1 MCSSHPT
8 RLGLRIWWISL
19 AAAVALAA
27 AACGPGAVPSGSA
40 DGALNVV
47 TTTTVFADIVR
58 NIGGD
63 RVTVDS
69 IIPAGAGPED
79 YEPKPND
86 ARKLHGA
93 DLIVSNGAGL
103 DDFLGKLIGASGD
116 NKAARLVLAD
126 GIPTITVDGEVN
138 PHFWLDPSLVTDHYL
153 PAIVEALSA
162 LDPADQAQFESNG
175 VAYAAKVKAM
185 DDANKARFDTIPP
198 AKRKLVTFHDAFPYF
213 AAHYGFELVGV
224 IVANVGQEPTAA
236 ELADL
241 VKTVKA
247 AGVKAVFSESQ
258 FSPKLAQTLASEA
271 GVTRVVTTLYND
283 TLGPP
288 PADTYIK
295 MMEWNAQEIVM
306 ALS

>member
-1 MCSSHPT
+1 MSSRHPT
-8 RLGLRIWWISL
+8 RLGLSTSWISF
-19 AAAVALAA
+19 AAAVVLVA
-27 AACGPGAVPSGSA
+27 AACGPGAVASGSP
-40 DGALNVV
+40 GGQLKVV

-79 YEPKPND
+79 YEPKPDD
-86 ARKLHGA
+86 ARKLNGA

-103 DDFLGKLIGASGD
+103 DGFLDKLISASGE

-126 GIPTITVDGEVN
+126 GIPTITVDGKVN

-153 PAIVEALSA
+153 PAIAAALSK
-162 LDPADQAQFESNG
+162 LDPSDQATFESNRA
-175 VAYAAKVKAM
+175 AYAAKVKAM
-185 DDANKARFDTIPP
+185 DDANKARFDTIP
-198 AKRKLVTFHDAFPYF
+198 AANRKLVTFHDAFPYF

-224 IVANVGQEPTAA
+224 ILANVGQEPTAA

-288 PADTYIK
+288 PADTYIG
-295 MMEWNAQEIVM
+295 MMEWNAQEIVK